1 MISRRNFLK
10 LAGLGSVAIAAGYTT
25 SKFTGNSK
33 SVNFVVHGFIPADE
47 TIIENLVLSFKNK
60 IKSNAEPV
68 VFADSKFG
76 EVIVKYHNQHSTDL
90 FKNNGKIVYRL
101 KRLNKQ
107 VDSDIIISDSANPIY
122 SIDELNYSF
131 NEIRRNIRNRKADYL
146 FTAEY
151 KEEDLISSIFK
162 SNKKEIV
169 IENEKG
175 LVDRISLDKNYKN
188 IWIDGPQGKTG
199 LKIENGIAQVHTSAC
214 RHGICKHSIA
224 TEVGN
229 IIACAPNKVLIKI
242 EAV

>member
-10 LAGLGSVAIAAGYTT
+10 LAGLGSVAIAAGYATG
-25 SKFTGNSK
+25 KFTGNSK

-68 VFADSKFG
+68 VFADSKIG
-76 EVIVKYHNQHSTDL
+76 EVIVKYHNQHSTNH

-107 VDSDIIISDSANPIY
+107 VDSDIIISDSANSIY

-131 NEIRRNIRNRKADYL
+131 NQIRRNIRNRKADYL

-175 LVDRISLDKNYKN
+175 LVDRISIDKNYKN

-199 LKIENGIAQVHTSAC
+199 LKIENRIAQVHSSTC

-229 IIACAPNKVLIKI
+229 IIACAPNKVLIK
-242 EAV
+242 VV